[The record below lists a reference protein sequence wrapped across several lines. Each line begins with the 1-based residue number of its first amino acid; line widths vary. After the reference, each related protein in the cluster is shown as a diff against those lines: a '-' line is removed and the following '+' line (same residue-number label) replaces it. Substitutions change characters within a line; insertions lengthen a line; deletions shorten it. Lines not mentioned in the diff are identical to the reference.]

1 MNHEEIIL
9 TPILDSIEFIE
20 MSDEEYF
27 SDKYSNY
34 ISNSKLS
41 LINPIQG
48 GSPELYKEGL
58 KTHQQFSDSLTFG
71 SAVHEL
77 ILQPESF
84 FLEESVERPTAKMGA
99 MADELYKYF
108 VKGGVEVDDVLKA
121 SDKIGYYKGKMDSI
135 KVHNVF
141 EKCTS
146 YWEQR
151 SNFEKNTLDKEPI
164 YLDAK
169 SRDKLKLCIES
180 VNNNKEIQDLLHPI
194 GLLDDPIS
202 MNEAALFINVKA
214 NFKGDEIILKLKA
227 KLDNFTIDLE
237 NNYLVLNDLKTTG
250 HYLTK
255 FSESFEKYRY
265 FRQMAMYIWLLKLYA
280 AKYHN
285 MNTVNSL
292 TANMLL
298 ISTIPDYR
306 AGIFKVSKNQIEKGF
321 REFSDLLKRVAK
333 LELEC

>member
-48 GSPELYKEGL
+48 GNPELYKEGL
-58 KTHQQFSDSLTFG
+58 KAHQQFSDSLTFG

-108 VKGGVEVDDVLKA
+108 VKGGVAVDDVLKA
-121 SDKIGYYKGKMDSI
+121 SDKIGYYKGKMDNI
-135 KVHNVF
+135 KVLNVF

-151 SNFEKNTLDKEPI
+151 SNFEKNILDKEPI

-180 VNNNKEIQDLLHPI
+180 VNNNKEIQDLLHPT